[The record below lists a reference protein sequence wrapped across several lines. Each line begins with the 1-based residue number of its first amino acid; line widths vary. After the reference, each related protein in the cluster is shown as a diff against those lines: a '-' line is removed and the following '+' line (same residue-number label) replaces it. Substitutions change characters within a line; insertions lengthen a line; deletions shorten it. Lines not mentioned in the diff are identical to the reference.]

1 MSSITTGL
9 GVPLP
14 TSFPILVPSYTFS
27 FRIGGPTSPVG
38 AFTRG
43 QPLTVVYI
51 VRGSVRTEGPAGGG
65 AESWEREDGVVRL
78 EATVR
83 GQGVDYVRNDPDG
96 GRMRLD
102 AGVVVE

>member
-1 MSSITTGL
+1 MS
-9 GVPLP
+9 
-14 TSFPILVPSYTFS
+14 
-27 FRIGGPTSPVG
+27 
-38 AFTRG
+38 
-43 QPLTVVYI
+43 
-51 VRGSVRTEGPAGGG
+51 GSVRTEASAGDGG
-65 AESWEREDGVVRL
+65 LDGQSVDDGGVVRL